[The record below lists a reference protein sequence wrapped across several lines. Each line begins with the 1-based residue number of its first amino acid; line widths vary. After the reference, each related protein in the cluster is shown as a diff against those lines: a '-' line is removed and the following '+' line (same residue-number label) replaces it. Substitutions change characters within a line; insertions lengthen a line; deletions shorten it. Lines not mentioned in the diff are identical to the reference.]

1 MLAKKFLTVLMS
13 VAALLGGAI
22 QSNAQ
27 QTEDTLRINT
37 RVVFVDTL
45 VQEKKTGLPV
55 RDLAQDNFQVLDNGK
70 PRSLAYFAREAD
82 TRKRPLALVLLLDL
96 DIFGTGKY
104 LQQPEVLQSLN
115 AALAKLRPEDE
126 VAVVGD
132 FFGLEYETISGF
144 TRDRAQL
151 AEALATVPNLVNL
164 QHGKNNEASSNPHAS
179 LNEVTR
185 LATTERPNSQV
196 VVVHVTDPVIIISFK
211 ERSQLAAKLN
221 RANVTYNA
229 LTCNSEKLIKVMA
242 SIFKPVVFLA
252 GGSMSGSAQYFARR
266 TGGEALSVP
275 DPKNY
280 AAALEEIINH
290 LSARYSLGFALG
302 EQERDDGR
310 MHNLEVR
317 VRARDERGKQRQL
330 VVNARHG
337 YYMTDSVTEQQ
348 TKLSSQR

>member
-1 MLAKKFLTVLMS
+1 MLAKKFLTVL
-13 VAALLGGAI
+13 VCAAALLCGAV

-27 QTEDTLRINT
+27 QSDETVRIRT

-45 VQEKKTGLPV
+45 VQDKKTGTPV
-55 RDLAQDNFQVLDNGK
+55 RNLTQGDFQVLDNGK
-70 PRSLAYFAREAD
+70 PRTLSYFAREAD

-96 DIFGTGKY
+96 NIFGTGKY

-164 QHGKNNEASSNPHAS
+164 QHGKNKEASSNPHAS

-196 VVVHVTDPVIIISFK
+196 VVVHITDPLLLLLFNK

-229 LTCNSEKLIKVMA
+229 LTCLSEKSTRVIA
-242 SIFKPVVFLA
+242 SIFKPVLFLA
-252 GGSMSGSAQYFARR
+252 GGSMAGNTQYFARR

-280 AAALEEIINH
+280 AAALEEIINR
-290 LSARYSLGFALG
+290 LSARYSLGFTLS

-330 VVNARHG
+330 VVNARRG
-337 YYMTDSVTEQQ
+337 YYMTDSATGQQ
-348 TKLSSQR
+348 TKLSSQ